1 MNKSN
6 QKFEF
11 KFEPENS
18 HQKIAVLIDADNAQ
32 ASLINAILAEVGKYG
47 VATVKRIYGDWTQP
61 NLGSWKKV
69 LLENSILP
77 MQQFGYTKG
86 KNATDSALIID
97 AMDLLH
103 TGRFDS
109 FCLVSSDSD
118 FTRLAARIR
127 EAGLTVYGIGRDT
140 TPQPFKSACDKFIST
155 EYLHPEEAEVLIEP
169 KLINPKPINP
179 KIEVEKNNNKIEK
192 INKPDVVKLISSAID
207 EISNDQGFALISMI
221 GDYLTK
227 LQPDFDARKYGH
239 KKLSSLIKAFPDFFN
254 IDEKEIH
261 QGSPKVMYVKNK
273 G

>member
-1 MNKSN
+1 MSKPN

-11 KFEPENS
+11 KFEPENE

-32 ASLINAILAEVGKYG
+32 AKLINAILAEVGKYG
-47 VATVKRIYGDWTQP
+47 VATVKRIYGDFTLP
-61 NLGSWKKV
+61 NLNSWKNV
-69 LLENSILP
+69 LLDNSILP
-77 MQQFGYTKG
+77 MQQYAYTKG

-103 TGRFDS
+103 TGRFDA

-127 EAGLTVYGIGRDT
+127 ESGLTVYGIGRDT

-155 EYLHPEEAEVLIEP
+155 EYLKTDEPELP
-169 KLINPKPINP
+169 
-179 KIEVEKNNNKIEK
+179 VEQKNSEK
-192 INKPDVVKLISSAID
+192 ISEKQTQQPLKKSDVIVKPEIVKLVSSAIEEMSD
-207 EISNDQGFALISMI
+207 DQGFALISRL

-227 LQPDFDARKYGH
+227 LQPDFDSRKYGH
-239 KKLSSLIKAFPDFFN
+239 KKLSNLIKAYTDYFM
-254 IDEKEIH
+254 ISEREIN

-273 G
+273 S